1 MNTQLVA
8 EHFMSK
14 NILIVDDEEDVRA
27 IAQMGLEMG
36 AGWNVVTASSGKEA
50 LEIAADQKPDVILLD
65 MMMPD
70 MDGRSTLQKLKA
82 NPTTQPIPVI
92 LVTAK
97 AQNGYQE
104 IFADMQVAA
113 IFAKP
118 FRPLKLAEQIS
129 EALGWSD

>member
-1 MNTQLVA
+1 
-8 EHFMSK
+8 MSR

-27 IAQMGLEMG
+27 ITKLGLEMG
-36 AGWNVVTASSGKEA
+36 AGWNVLTACSGEEGIK
-50 LEIAADQKPDVILLD
+50 LAANCQPDVILLD

-70 MDGRSTLQKLKA
+70 MDGRTTLQQLKA

-97 AQNGYQE
+97 VQE
-104 IFADMQVAA
+104 SDRESFTGLQVAA

-118 FRPLKLAEQIS
+118 FRPLKLPQEIS
-129 EALGWSD
+129 KVLGWG

>member
-1 MNTQLVA
+1 
-8 EHFMSK
+8 MSGSLAIESVGMTRQ
-14 NILIVDDEEDVRA
+14 ILIVDDEEDVRA
-27 IAQMGLEMG
+27 IAKLGLEMG
-36 AGWNVVTASSGKEA
+36 AGWTVLTASSGSEA
-50 LEIAADQKPDVILLD
+50 LLMAADHQPDAILLD

-70 MDGRSTLQKLKA
+70 MDGRATLQQLKR

-97 AQNGYQE
+97 VQPSDQTPVA
-104 IFADMQVAA
+104 ALDVAA

-129 EALGWSD
+129 EVLGWS

>member
-1 MNTQLVA
+1 MNAELV
-8 EHFMSK
+8 EDYLMTKH
-14 NILIVDDEEDVRA
+14 ILIVDDEEDVRA
-27 IAQMGLEMG
+27 IAQIGLEMG

-50 LEIAADQKPDVILLD
+50 LTIAADQLPDVILLD
-65 MMMPD
+65 MMMPE
-70 MDGRSTLQKLKA
+70 MDGRTTLKQLKA
-82 NPTTQPIPVI
+82 NPKTQPIPVI

-97 AQNGYQE
+97 AQNGHQE
-104 IFADMQVAA
+104 IFANMEVAA